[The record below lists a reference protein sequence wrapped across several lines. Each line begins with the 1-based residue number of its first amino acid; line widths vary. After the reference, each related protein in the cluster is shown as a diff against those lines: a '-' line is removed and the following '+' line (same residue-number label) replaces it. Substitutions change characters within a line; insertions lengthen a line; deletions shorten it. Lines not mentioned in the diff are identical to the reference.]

1 VSKTASEYLV
11 EALEQIGVKRIYGVV
26 GDSFNGVSDA
36 LRRRKS
42 IDWIHVR
49 HEEAGAFAAGAEAH
63 LTGKLAVCAGSCGP
77 GNLHLINGLFDCQR
91 NGVPVLAIASH
102 IPSSEIG
109 IDYFQATHPESLFKE
124 CSHYVELVSNANQ
137 LPQILKRAVRVAI
150 AKRGVAVIV
159 LPGDVALTK
168 IDADVPEWLVPV
180 APVLRPGETEIEQL
194 ADFLNQASRV
204 TLFCGAGCA
213 GAHAEVVELARKLK
227 APIVHAF
234 RGKEFIEY
242 DNPYDVGMTGLVGFA
257 SGYAAMKNCDALLML
272 GTDFPYRAF
281 YPEPARI
288 AQVDVRPEALGNRC
302 SLHLGLLGTV
312 KDTLEA
318 VLPVV
323 KDKTDSSHLDDAL
336 IDYKKARKDLDALA
350 ESGPNSNVIHPQYVM
365 RLVSELAADDAVFTC
380 DVGTPIIWTARYLK
394 VNGKRRIV
402 GSFNHGS
409 MANAM
414 LQAIGAQAA
423 YPNRQVI
430 SMSGDGGFSMMMG
443 DFITLTQ
450 MRLPV
455 KVIVLN
461 NGTLGFVEMEMKANG
476 FLDTGCDLKNPN
488 FALMADAMGIR
499 GIRVEKPGELK
510 GAIEA
515 ALAHKGP
522 VLVDV
527 VSARQELAMP
537 PKTTVDQAYHFG
549 MFMMK
554 AVLDG
559 RAAQLIDLAQV
570 NLSRQICSETGTKI

>member
-1 VSKTASEYLV
+1 MSRTAAEFLV
-11 EALEQIGVKRIYGVV
+11 KALEKTGVKRVYGVV
-26 GDSFNGVSDA
+26 GDSLNGFTDVM
-36 LRRRKS
+36 RRRKS
-42 IDWIHVR
+42 IDWVHMR
-49 HEEAGAFAAGAEAH
+49 HEEAAAFAAGAEAH
-63 LTGKLAVCAGSCGP
+63 LTGSLAVCAGSCGP

-91 NGVPVLAIASH
+91 NGVPVLAIAAH

-109 IDYFQATHPESLFKE
+109 IDYFQATHPESLFKD
-124 CSHYVELVSNANQ
+124 CSHYVELVSNPKL
-137 LPQILKRAVRVAI
+137 LPQILKRAIRVAI
-150 AKRGVAVIV
+150 AKRGVAVVV
-159 LPGDVALTK
+159 LPGDVALMEL
-168 IDADVPEWLVPV
+168 DAEVPEWIVPT
-180 APVLRPGETEIEQL
+180 APVLRPGAADVEHL
-194 ADFLNQASRV
+194 ASFLNQASQV

-213 GAHAEVVELARKLK
+213 GAHAELIELARKLK

-234 RGKEFIEY
+234 RGKEFVEY

-257 SGYAAMKNCDALLML
+257 SGYAAMMNCDALLLL

-281 YPEPARI
+281 YPERAKI

-318 VLPVV
+318 VLPAI
-323 KDKTDSSHLDDAL
+323 KEKTDSSHLDDAL
-336 IDYKKARKDLDALA
+336 ADYKKARKDLDALA
-350 ESGPNSNVIHPQYVM
+350 ESTPNSTIIHPQYVM
-365 RLVSELAADDAVFTC
+365 RLVSELASDDAIFTC

-394 VNGKRRIV
+394 VNGRRRII

-409 MANAM
+409 MANGM

-423 YPNRQVI
+423 YPQRQVI

-443 DFITLTQ
+443 DFITLMQ
-450 MRLPV
+450 MGLPV
-455 KVIVLN
+455 KVVVLN
-461 NGTLGFVEMEMKANG
+461 NGTLGFVEMEMKASG

-488 FALMADAMGIR
+488 FALMAEAMGVR
-499 GIRVEKPGELK
+499 GIRVEKPQELK
-510 GAIEA
+510 A
-515 ALAHKGP
+515 ALETGLAHKGP

-537 PKTTVDQAYHFG
+537 PKTTLDQAYHFG

-559 RAAQLIDLAQV
+559 RASQLIDLAKV
-570 NLSRQICSETGTKI
+570 NLTR